1 MTAKI
6 LDGKAVA
13 AKERQRSAARAADFV
28 SKYGRAPGLAVVK
41 VGEDPASAVYVRNK
55 RKACEECGIASFA
68 HDLPATT
75 SRAELLGLIDRLN
88 RDDAVDGILLQL
100 PLPKGLDSTEI
111 MDTIDPAK
119 DVDGFHPTNTGLL
132 AQKRPGLR
140 PCTPW
145 GVMRLLKDY
154 SLDVTGLRAVVV
166 GASNIVGR
174 PMALELLLG
183 RATVTVCHT
192 GTRDLRGEVERA
204 DLVVAAVGKPA
215 YIPGIWI
222 RDGAIVIDVGINRLP
237 DGKLAGDVEYAPAAE
252 RAAWITPVPGG
263 VGPMTIAMLL
273 SNTVDAALAR
283 KGVKVRLR
291 VGQSGR
297 GCKTH
302 PHEKS
307 GPPGRADR
315 RPARRGKRAP
325 QRRHRGRRAARNQA
339 HARRPARGGR
349 ERRHRPLHLHHHAH
363 AGSRRGARGGLPVRR
378 RTCCA
383 TRAMSSIPASA
394 DPPAISCASRCAPIC
409 RWTWRALTR
418 NFYTTSSCGVCGK
431 ASIEAVTASA
441 GDRRIF
447 SDPASSGMI
456 VRESVLR
463 GLPDTL
469 KKVAGRVRR
478 DRRHARGRAVQRRR

>member
-13 AKERQRSAARAADFV
+13 AKERTRSAARAADFF

-75 SRAELLGLIDRLN
+75 SREELLALIDRLN
-88 RDDAVDGILLQL
+88 RDDRVDGILLQL

-111 MDTIDPAK
+111 MDSIDPAK
-119 DVDGFHPTNTGLL
+119 DVDGFHPANTGLL

-145 GVMRLLKDY
+145 GVMRLLKEY
-154 SLDVTGLRAVVV
+154 SLDVTGMRATVV

-174 PMALELLLG
+174 PMALELLLA

-192 GTRDLRGEVERA
+192 GTRDLQGEVQRA
-204 DLVVAAVGKPA
+204 ELVVAAVGKAA

-222 RDGAIVIDVGINRLP
+222 RDGAVVIDVGINRLP
-237 DGKLAGDVEYAPAAE
+237 DGKLAGDVEYGPAAA

-283 KGVKVRLR
+283 KSSSR
-291 VGQSGR
+291 QA
-297 GCKTH
+297 
-302 PHEKS
+302 
-307 GPPGRADR
+307 GP
-315 RPARRGKRAP
+315 
-325 QRRHRGRRAARNQA
+325 
-339 HARRPARGGR
+339 
-349 ERRHRPLHLHHHAH
+349 L
-363 AGSRRGARGGLPVRR
+363 
-378 RTCCA
+378 
-383 TRAMSSIPASA
+383 
-394 DPPAISCASRCAPIC
+394 
-409 RWTWRALTR
+409 
-418 NFYTTSSCGVCGK
+418 
-431 ASIEAVTASA
+431 
-441 GDRRIF
+441 
-447 SDPASSGMI
+447 
-456 VRESVLR
+456 
-463 GLPDTL
+463 
-469 KKVAGRVRR
+469 
-478 DRRHARGRAVQRRR
+478 